1 MNGPEKI
8 VTPIGA
14 ANEYRAKAR
23 NKKPSIDTLITVEQ
37 DNSYGSGGGGGGGD
51 DMLKRVERLEEKV
64 ISITTD
70 LAVIKATMCTKEDLQ
85 KELNGQ
91 TWKIVTALVITV
103 LIAVFSKYFIK

>member
-1 MNGPEKI
+1 MAQPVNIKNGLP
-8 VTPIGA
+8 VDYDDLLPHNPVHG
-14 ANEYRAKAR
+14 N
-23 NKKPSIDTLITVEQ
+23 
-37 DNSYGSGGGGGGGD
+37 GGGGGGD

-64 ISITTD
+64 ISISSD

>member
-1 MNGPEKI
+1 MAQPVNIK
-8 VTPIGA
+8 
-14 ANEYRAKAR
+14 
-23 NKKPSIDTLITVEQ
+23 
-37 DNSYGSGGGGGGGD
+37 SGLPVDYEDLLPHNPVHGDGGGGGGD

-64 ISITTD
+64 ISISSD

>member
-37 DNSYGSGGGGGGGD
+37 DNSYGSGGGGGD